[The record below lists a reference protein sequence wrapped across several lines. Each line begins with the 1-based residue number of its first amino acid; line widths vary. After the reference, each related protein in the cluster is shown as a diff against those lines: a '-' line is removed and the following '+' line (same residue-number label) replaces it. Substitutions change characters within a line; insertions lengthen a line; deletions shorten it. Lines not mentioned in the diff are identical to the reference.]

1 VKTVSA
7 AAIYARISSD
17 VEGSGMGVARQV
29 EDCQRLAKQLGWT
42 LAEVYQDNDF
52 SAYSGKKRP
61 AYQRMLAD
69 LGDGTRDG
77 VLVYHL
83 DRLTRRPIELEDF
96 LATLDAAK
104 VRHLRFV
111 VGDSDIM
118 TGDGLMVVRMLA
130 AVAANESAN
139 KSRRVLRKMDQL
151 AEQGMPHGGHR
162 IFGYDQDKITVR
174 EDEAAVIATLVSRF
188 LAGESLR
195 SLAAWLDG
203 QEVKTVAGGPWRTT
217 TLRHMLRSG
226 RIAGLREHRGQVVG
240 PAVWAPIITKGE
252 RSRVIARMDAKAVSG
267 RRTPRRYL
275 LSGLLRCGRCG
286 NRLYSSARVNT
297 RRYVCSSGPDHG
309 GCGRMTVVADPVEQ
323 LIADA
328 VLIRLSSPDL
338 AHALAGR
345 ASADEQSAALAEQ
358 IAADRDQLE
367 ELATMYGTKDITAK
381 EWMSARSP
389 IEQRLRDSERRLS
402 RATSTS
408 ALDGLI
414 GLGGALGA
422 QWADLNLDRQHA
434 VITTLLDHAV
444 ITPGTPGARS
454 LDPARVQ
461 PHWRF

>member
-1 VKTVSA
+1 
-7 AAIYARISSD
+7 
-17 VEGSGMGVARQV
+17 
-29 EDCQRLAKQLGWT
+29 
-42 LAEVYQDNDF
+42 
-52 SAYSGKKRP
+52 
-61 AYQRMLAD
+61 
-69 LGDGTRDG
+69 
-77 VLVYHL
+77 
-83 DRLTRRPIELEDF
+83 
-96 LATLDAAK
+96 
-104 VRHLRFV
+104 
-111 VGDSDIM
+111 
-118 TGDGLMVVRMLA
+118 MVVRMLA

-195 SLAAWLDG
+195 SLAAWLDR
-203 QEVKTVAGGPWRTT
+203 QEVKTVSGFPWRTT

>member
-1 VKTVSA
+1 
-7 AAIYARISSD
+7 
-17 VEGSGMGVARQV
+17 MGVARQV
-29 EDCQRLAKQLGWT
+29 EDCQRRAKELGWT
-42 LAEVYQDNDF
+42 VAEVYQDNDF

-69 LGDGTRDG
+69 LSDGTRDG
-77 VLVYHL
+77 VLVYHVH
-83 DRLTRRPIELEDF
+83 RLTRRPIELEEF
-96 LATLDAAK
+96 IATLDTAK
-104 VRHLRFV
+104 VHNVRFV

-130 AVAANESAN
+130 AVAANESAA

-162 IFGYDQDKITVR
+162 AFGYAKDKVTVR
-174 EDEAAVIATLVSRF
+174 EDEASIIATLVSRF

-195 SLAAWLDG
+195 SLTTWLNV
-203 QEVKTVAGGPWRTT
+203 QEVTTVTGGAWRTS
-217 TLRHMLRSG
+217 TLRDVLRSG

-240 PAVWAPIITKGE
+240 PAMWASIITEGD
-252 RSRVIARMDAKAVSG
+252 RNRVIARMDAKAVSG
-267 RRTPRRYL
+267 RRTPRRYV

-286 NRLYSSARVNT
+286 NRLYSSVRVTT
-297 RRYVCSSGPDHG
+297 RRYVCKTGPDHG
-309 GCGRMTVVADPVEQ
+309 GCGRMTVVAEPVEQ

-328 VLIRLSSPDL
+328 VLVRLSSPDL

-358 IAADRDQLE
+358 IAADRDQLD
-367 ELATMYGTKDITAK
+367 ELATLYGTKAIVAS
-381 EWMSARSP
+381 EWMSARNP
-389 IEQRLRDSERRLS
+389 IEQRLREGERRLF
-402 RATSTS
+402 RATSTT

-414 GLGGALGA
+414 GLEGALGA

-434 VITTLLDHAV
+434 VIATLLDHAV

>member
-1 VKTVSA
+1 
-7 AAIYARISSD
+7 
-17 VEGSGMGVARQV
+17 MGVARQV
-29 EDCQRLAKQLGWT
+29 EDCQRRAKELGWT
-42 LAEVYQDNDF
+42 VAEVYQDNDF

-69 LGDGTRDG
+69 LSDGTRDG
-77 VLVYHL
+77 VLVYHV
-83 DRLTRRPIELEDF
+83 DRLTRRPIELEEF

-104 VRHLRFV
+104 VRHVRFV

-174 EDEAAVIATLVSRF
+174 EEEAAIIATLVSRF

-195 SLAAWLDG
+195 SLSAWLDG
-203 QEVKTVAGGPWRTT
+203 QGVRTVSGFPWRTT

-240 PAVWAPIITKGE
+240 PAVWAPIITQGE
-252 RSRVIARMDAKAVSG
+252 RSRVITRMDAKAVSG

-297 RRYVCSSGPDHG
+297 RRYVCASGPDHG

-358 IAADRDQLE
+358 IAADRAQLD
-367 ELATMYGTKDITAK
+367 ELATLYGTKAIVAS
-381 EWMSARSP
+381 EWMSARNP
-389 IEQRLRDSERRLS
+389 IEQRLREGERRLS
-402 RATSTS
+402 RATSTT

-414 GLGGALGA
+414 GLEGALGA

>member
-1 VKTVSA
+1 
-7 AAIYARISSD
+7 
-17 VEGSGMGVARQV
+17 
-29 EDCQRLAKQLGWT
+29 
-42 LAEVYQDNDF
+42 
-52 SAYSGKKRP
+52 
-61 AYQRMLAD
+61 
-69 LGDGTRDG
+69 
-77 VLVYHL
+77 
-83 DRLTRRPIELEDF
+83 
-96 LATLDAAK
+96 
-104 VRHLRFV
+104 
-111 VGDSDIM
+111 
-118 TGDGLMVVRMLA
+118 
-130 AVAANESAN
+130 
-139 KSRRVLRKMDQL
+139 
-151 AEQGMPHGGHR
+151 
-162 IFGYDQDKITVR
+162 
-174 EDEAAVIATLVSRF
+174 
-188 LAGESLR
+188 
-195 SLAAWLDG
+195 
-203 QEVKTVAGGPWRTT
+203 
-217 TLRHMLRSG
+217 LRSG

-240 PAVWAPIITKGE
+240 PAVWAPIITPGE
-252 RSRVIARMDAKAVSG
+252 RSRVIARMDAKVVSG

-286 NRLYSSARVNT
+286 NRLYSSARVST
-297 RRYVCSSGPDHG
+297 RRYVCASGPDHG

-367 ELATMYGTKDITAK
+367 ELATMYGTKNITAK

>member
-1 VKTVSA
+1 
-7 AAIYARISSD
+7 
-17 VEGSGMGVARQV
+17 MGVARQV

-42 LAEVYQDNDF
+42 VAEVYQDNDF
-52 SAYSGKKRP
+52 SAYSGKQRP

-69 LGDGTRDG
+69 LSDGTRDG
-77 VLVYHL
+77 VLVYHV

-104 VRHLRFV
+104 VRNVRFV

-174 EDEAAVIATLVSRF
+174 EDEAAIIATLVSRF

-203 QEVKTVAGGPWRTT
+203 QGVRTVAGGPWRTT
-217 TLRHMLRSG
+217 TLRHLLRSG

-240 PAVWAPIITKGE
+240 PAVWARIITEGE

-297 RRYVCSSGPDHG
+297 RRYVCASGPDHG
-309 GCGRMTVVADPVEQ
+309 GCGRLTVVADPVEQ

-381 EWMSARSP
+381 EWMSARNP